1 MDIKK
6 KKGVK
11 ISKCVSILVPRGR
24 FYLKPPQ
31 YLQRR
36 TTKKQHRWTPFSIAG
51 FKCEM
56 QIKTSAS
63 ELNRDMQ
70 SNKMRSLKTLGNV
83 EAKPL
88 SKILFWKLSLKSNKY
103 ILDANNL

>member
-1 MDIKK
+1 
-6 KKGVK
+6 
-11 ISKCVSILVPRGR
+11 
-24 FYLKPPQ
+24 
-31 YLQRR
+31 
-36 TTKKQHRWTPFSIAG
+36 
-51 FKCEM
+51 M

-70 SNKMRSLKTLGNV
+70 NNKMRSLKTPGNV